1 MPDRARV
8 EFPIF
13 FWGGAYFFK
22 IEFNGSAVGEVCYFL
37 FFWRGVLFIDRPVC
51 SYIMYKDVLLL
62 LSSNNLCFPYFP
74 IRRMGIPLVVEEK
87 IVDLKILNTT
97 QV

>member
-1 MPDRARV
+1 MPDRP
-8 EFPIF
+8 EF
-13 FWGGAYFFK
+13 
-22 IEFNGSAVGEVCYFL
+22 GEVCYFL

-74 IRRMGIPLVVEEK
+74 IRRMGIPLVINVFNITGKPEKVEFG
-87 IVDLKILNTT
+87 
-97 QV
+97 